1 VKREIEVGGA
11 EMNREETDKQ
21 WQEMSE
27 EINKRMAQWREEH
40 PKARFSE
47 IEEELDRRMAEV
59 RAKMLG
65 DLAVRSSS
73 TEWEAGQSGP
83 RCPKCGVQLE
93 GKGKKKRKLQTTG
106 GREVEIEREYGI
118 CPKCGEG
125 IFPPG

>member
-1 VKREIEVGGA
+1 
-11 EMNREETDKQ
+11 MNREETDKQ
-21 WQEMSE
+21 WQEKSE
-27 EINKRMAQWREEH
+27 EINRGMAQWREQH

-83 RCPKCGVQLE
+83 TCPKCGVQLE
-93 GKGKKKRKLQTTG
+93 GKGKKKRSLQTRG
-106 GREVEIEREYGI
+106 GNEVKIDREHDI
-118 CPKCGEG
+118 CSVCGQA